1 MADIEWLDKY
11 NTGVE
16 RIDGPLKKFVEMLN
30 QLSAK
35 VPGGIITKEAPEP
48 LLELSKFAREF
59 FEDEEAL
66 MQDIDFPDYTE
77 HKGEHS
83 ALRQWFVKKIVE
95 VKGGKK
101 LGTDELSGYLG
112 KWLIDHILKEDKRV
126 GQAATSKTG

>member
-11 NTGVE
+11 NTGFE

-30 QLSAK
+30 QLSVK
-35 VPGGIITKEAPEP
+35 VPGGIITKDASEP

-59 FEDEEAL
+59 FQDEEAL

-83 ALRQWFVKKIVE
+83 VLRQWFVKKIVE

-126 GQAATSKTG
+126 GQAATSKMG

>member
-1 MADIEWLDKY
+1 MADIEWLEKY

-30 QLSAK
+30 QLPAK
-35 VPGGIITKEAPEP
+35 VPGGIITKDATEP

-59 FEDEEAL
+59 FQDEEQL
-66 MQDIDFPDYTE
+66 MQDIDFPDYTA
-77 HKGEHS
+77 HRGEHTV
-83 ALRQWFVKKIVE
+83 LRQWFVKKIFE
-95 VKGGKK
+95 VNGGKK

-126 GQAATSKTG
+126 GQAATSKMG

>member
-1 MADIEWLDKY
+1 MAEIEWLDKY

-30 QLSAK
+30 QLHTK
-35 VPGGIITKEAPEP
+35 VPGGIITRDATESLVEV
-48 LLELSKFAREF
+48 SKFAREF
-59 FEDEEAL
+59 FEDEEQL
-66 MQDIDFPDYTE
+66 MQDIDFPDYAE

-95 VKGGKK
+95 VKGGRK
-101 LGTDELSGYLG
+101 LGVDELSGYLG

-126 GQAATSKTG
+126 GQAATSKMG

>member
-1 MADIEWLDKY
+1 MAEIEWLDKY

-16 RIDGPLKKFVEMLN
+16 RIDGPLKKFMEMLN
-30 QLSAK
+30 QLHAK
-35 VPGGIITKEAPEP
+35 VPGGIITKDASEP

-83 ALRQWFVKKIVE
+83 VLRQWFVKKIVE
-95 VKGGKK
+95 VNGGKK
-101 LGTDELSGYLG
+101 LGTDELSDYLG

-126 GQAATSKTG
+126 GQAATLKMG